1 MAKSTTTKKSSTT
14 KKSAEK
20 KSDTTEKK
28 SVKKAEPKKA
38 KGFDEKAKDK
48 LTKIATSRKY
58 TMGQLSDIAQMV
70 LGDCTIDA
78 CSNKQVAF
86 VKDGDRCPKKGYF
99 TVG

>member
-1 MAKSTTTKKSSTT
+1 MAKSTTIKKSSTT

-20 KSDTTEKK
+20 KSNTTQKK
-28 SVKKAEPKKA
+28 PVKKAEPKKA
-38 KGFDEKAKDK
+38 KGFDSNSKDK

-58 TMGQLSDIAQMV
+58 TLGQLKDMAELI

-86 VKDGDRCPKKGYF
+86 VKDGDRCPEEGYF